1 MILLF
6 FIIIILLTVFVSDTL
21 VLHNSD
27 AADLVVAQG
36 GEVLTTGATTP
47 VFLSD
52 TERKKSITV
61 IGTAFNLISRST
73 SATIVTQI
81 TIHGNETGGTLTIP
95 VTVNANT

>member
-1 MILLF
+1 MGGKNGWQEGDIKGQLEKTGALGVHK
-6 FIIIILLTVFVSDTL
+6 IKW
-21 VLHNSD
+21 
-27 AADLVVAQG
+27 VAKG

-61 IGTAFNLISRST
+61 IGNSFNLISRST